1 MYHTGTE
8 RAAAVK
14 FNCAVQPL
22 IHLRPLSRYRGT
34 LLNDITGVYLGIR
47 GSLKDRL
54 RCLLRRTL
62 RLYALISVSHSR
74 AASNAQLNYGRLI
87 QNSQLNVLNYEGRW
101 LFGSGSIQVAVNNN
115 TVRFKNSITIKRTV
129 QNIWRLLLDSPEA

>member
-1 MYHTGTE
+1 MYHAGTE

-14 FNCAVQPL
+14 FNCAVQLL

-34 LLNDITGVYLGIR
+34 LSNDITGVYLGIR

-54 RCLLRRTL
+54 CCLLRRTL
-62 RLYALISVSHSR
+62 CLYALISVSHSR